1 MTQRHLLRRAR
12 GSRILAGLGGA
23 ALVAAALAP
32 AASGAPGDD
41 RPQFLGTAEDL
52 GLQQPV
58 TSQDLAGANVETS
71 PNAWFVQ
78 LEGAATAAGGGAAQ
92 VRSAQQAL
100 AREASASGSVDVVR
114 TFGSLWNGASVRGQ
128 EAEVRRVAA
137 AAGATAIFPVAIVDA
152 PEPLAG
158 ERPDL
163 DTALPMTGAD
173 IVHSE
178 LGFTGEGIRVAVMD
192 TGIDY
197 DHPDFGGAGTD
208 GATAFPTPR
217 VVAGYD
223 FVGDDF
229 NADTS
234 APGYNPEVR
243 PDSDPDDCQGHGTH
257 VAGIVGANGE
267 LTGVAPDVTFGAYRV
282 FGCEGSTTADIMLAA
297 MERALADDMDVLN
310 MSIGSAF
317 MNWSTYPTAVGADA
331 LVDEGMV
338 VVASI
343 GNSGASGTWSAGAPG
358 VGEKVIGTASFDN
371 THYRAAKALFGD
383 REVPYAVGSPA
394 PAPPTSGSVTLTTMG
409 APSSAEARACV
420 RPIPV
425 DLTGKAVLIE
435 RGATPSTCDAAF
447 YQKALAAQNAGAAAV
462 VLYNN
467 VAGPFNPSLAGA
479 EPITIPVI
487 AIGME
492 DGQAVANQI
501 LASGD
506 VQLTWTDET
515 MTAPSPT
522 GGLISSFSS
531 YGMAADLSLK
541 PDIGA
546 PGGQIY
552 STYPLEKGAFATLGG
567 TSMASPHVA
576 GAVALLLEAKPDT
589 PATAVR
595 DILQNHADPAVW
607 SGNPGLGLP
616 EAVHR
621 QGAGM
626 LDIDDAILATTN
638 VTPGKL
644 SLGESVEGGHTRTVT
659 LANEGDSPV
668 TYDIGYVEGIATVG
682 TNVPG
687 FYYGLSA
694 LEAPATV
701 TVPAGGTA
709 EVEVTITDGGEDLL
723 AQYGGWIEFTADGAQ
738 TLRVPVAG
746 FDGDYQALPVL
757 KHAMFPTLAKLAE
770 CDRLIGA
777 DCTMGGGWDVAEEG
791 AVFTMEDGDVPTML
805 VHLEHSV
812 RSATFRVYHANAD
825 GSKGKAVH
833 PAFNVVMQEDY
844 LGRSGGVN
852 VFTPWAWDG
861 TREHNNGND
870 KRKVVPDGAYVV
882 ELTVV
887 KALGDPSNP
896 AHVETWTSPA
906 FTIDRN

>member
-1 MTQRHLLRRAR
+1 MTEHVLRRRAR
-12 GSRILAGLGGA
+12 GRRILAGLGGA
-23 ALVAAALAP
+23 AIIAAALAP
-32 AASGAPGDD
+32 AASGEPAGDEI
-41 RPQFLGTAEDL
+41 RQLGTTGSA
-52 GLQQPV
+52 LQQPV
-58 TSQDLAGANVETS
+58 TARDLAAADVEVA

-78 LEGAATAAGGGAAQ
+78 LRGEPTATGGTTTQ

-100 AREASASGSVDVVR
+100 DREARANGAVEVV
-114 TFGSLWNGASVRGQ
+114 TTYGSLWNGVSVRGP
-128 EAEVRRVAA
+128 EAEVRRVAQ
-137 AAGATAIFPVAIVDA
+137 AAGATAIFPVAVVDA
-152 PEPLAG
+152 PEPLAA
-158 ERPDL
+158 ERPEL
-163 DTALPMTGAD
+163 ETALPMTGAD

-178 LGFTGEGIRVAVMD
+178 LGYTGEGIRVAVMD

-197 DHPDFGGAGTD
+197 DHPDFGGTGTD
-208 GATAFPTPR
+208 GATSFPTAR
-217 VVAGYD
+217 VVTGYD
-223 FVGDDF
+223 FVGDSF
-229 NADTS
+229 NADS
-234 APGYNPEVR
+234 SSPSYDPVPR
-243 PDSDPDDCQGHGTH
+243 PDTDPDDCQGHGTH
-257 VAGIVGANGE
+257 VAGIVGASGDV
-267 LTGVAPDVTFGAYRV
+267 TGVAPDVTFGAYRV
-282 FGCEGSTTADIMLAA
+282 FGCDGSTTSDIMLAA

-317 MNWSTYPTAVGADA
+317 MNWPTYPTAVGADA
-331 LVDEGMV
+331 LVDAGMV

-343 GNSGASGTWSAGAPG
+343 GNSGANGAWSAGAPG

-371 THYRAAKALFGD
+371 THYRAAKVVLGE
-383 REVPYAVGSPA
+383 REVPYAVGTPA

-409 APSSAEARACV
+409 APGSAEARACV

-435 RGATPSTCDAAF
+435 RGATPADCDAAF
-447 YQKALAAQNAGAAAV
+447 YAKALAAQNAGAAAV

-467 VAGPFNPSLAGA
+467 VPGPFNPSVAGA

-492 DGQAVANQI
+492 DGQAVASQI
-501 LASGD
+501 LGSGD

-515 MTAPSPT
+515 MVAPSPT

-531 YGMAADLSLK
+531 YGLAADLSLK

-552 STYPLEKGAFATLGG
+552 STYPLEKGAYATLGG

-576 GAVALLLEAKPDT
+576 GAVALLLEARPDT
-589 PATAVR
+589 PASAVR

-607 SGNPGLGLP
+607 SGNPGSGYP
-616 EAVHR
+616 EPVHR

-626 LDIDDAILATTN
+626 LDIDDAILATTG

-644 SLGESVEGGHTRTVT
+644 SLGESVPGGHTRTVT
-659 LANEGDSPV
+659 LRNDGDAPI
-668 TYDIGYVEGIATVG
+668 TYGIGFEEGIATRG
-682 TNVPG
+682 TNTVS
-687 FYYGLSA
+687 FAIGLVTVT
-694 LEAPATV
+694 APETV

-709 EVEVTITDGGEDLL
+709 EVEVTIEDSGANLL
-723 AQYGGWIEFTADGAQ
+723 AQYGGWLEFTADGAQ
-738 TLRVPVAG
+738 TLRVPFAG

-757 KHAMFPTLAKLAE
+757 AHQTFPTLAKLTS
-770 CDRLIGA
+770 CDRLIGV
-777 DCTMGGGWDVAEEG
+777 DCTMGGVWNLAG
-791 AVFTMEDGDVPTML
+791 AGTVYTMEDGDVPQFL

-825 GSKGKAVH
+825 GSKGKPVH
-833 PAFNVVMQEDY
+833 PVFNVVMRGDY
-844 LGRSGGVN
+844 LARSGTANG
-852 VFTPWAWDG
+852 FTPWAWDG

-870 KRKVVPDGAYVV
+870 KRKVVPDGSYVV

-887 KALGDPSNP
+887 KALGDASNP